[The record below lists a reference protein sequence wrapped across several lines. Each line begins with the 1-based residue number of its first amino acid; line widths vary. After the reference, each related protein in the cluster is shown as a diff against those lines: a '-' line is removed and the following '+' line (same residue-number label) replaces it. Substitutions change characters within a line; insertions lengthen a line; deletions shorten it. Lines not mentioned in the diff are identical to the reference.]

1 MKVKRQA
8 KILEIIRTQAVE
20 TQEELLSLLRQ
31 QGIHTTQA
39 TISRDI
45 KELHLIKTLSPDG
58 RYRYSVAKYD
68 AEAVFAKFES
78 LFQDAVEQVDYAGN
92 IVVVRCLPGMA
103 QAVCA
108 AMDSQQMDI
117 IVGTLAGE
125 DTFICIVKEQEQA
138 IKLVSDL
145 RKLMR

>member
-1 MKVKRQA
+1 MKAKRQA
-8 KILEIIRTQAVE
+8 KILEIIRTHAVE
-20 TQEELLSLLRQ
+20 TQEELLALLSQ

-45 KELHLIKTLSPDG
+45 KELHLIKALSPDG
-58 RYRYSVAKYD
+58 RYRYTVAKMD
-68 AEAVFAKFES
+68 NEAMSAKFES
-78 LFQDAVEQVDYAGN
+78 LFQDAVEHVDYAGN
-92 IVVVRCLPGMA
+92 MVVVRCLPGMA

-108 AMDSQQMDI
+108 AMDSQRMDN

-138 IKLVSDL
+138 IRLASDL